1 MRNLKRAL
9 SLLLSSTMVLG
20 MVVMGGSAAGYQ
32 DVDASNDNQEAIE
45 VLQAVGIMSGVDD
58 AGNFNPDGSLTRNE
72 MAVVM
77 AHLLNL
83 DYDYY
88 RGVNTFSDVPEW
100 AAPYVAACVAEGV
113 TAGIGNGLYGGDQ
126 QITAAQA
133 SLMIMKALGYFQNQ
147 EDFGDDWQIATIRQ
161 ASYINLF
168 DKVNSN
174 ADAALTRGQVAQL
187 VLNGLKSDM
196 VTFTG
201 DKGVQI
207 GDVTVGYHAE
217 YTPKTN
223 AAVKYNSINTG
234 KTDIAGNNQ
243 YYIQLGEELYNGELK
258 LQNTTDVFGRPSR
271 YWEYKGAEVGTY
283 VKNEL
288 LRQEYTTEVTGKTLY
303 ELLGASTID
312 EYGLSVV
319 IDGVDSTSQNSA
331 IFDKTDMVRTNTKAV
346 GDTGNGVLTQVY
358 VDTQSK
364 QITISVINTYL
375 AKAEEDYDTKDEDVS
390 LTIYEVDNVGTSK
403 TPVYVKTNDTKVGSY
418 NVSVDDFDVA
428 DVVEDDLFLV
438 TLANGE
444 IQSLQAPEILSDASL
459 TSFKLNSYVTAD
471 GTQYD
476 YADTAMYDEDV
487 LDKYDNQNMKDVTYN
502 VILDNYGY
510 LIGIEL
516 NQDPDKYVFLTGL
529 DGKYSNLSVKEADA
543 NVIFVDGTMSTVTVN
558 LDKSTISDAGKN
570 LSQLNTWCTYTV
582 DSKGVYTLKE
592 VAVSG
597 ATSAISSTVDVAQY
611 AQDVATYPDAGNSTK
626 TISEKYVSLNG
637 TDSTYVYGNDDT
649 VYINVELDD
658 VVVDDASSGGA
669 NRWIIDDVES
679 VTTGVK
685 NVNLVMSDLG
695 GTVNG
700 YLNPSN
706 EIYTLYNDDGYVIAA
721 VTIGENEGS
730 SSNYVYV
737 TSSNVNREELTGT
750 TTRSSESG
758 TEWKWSREV
767 YVEGEIKELT
777 EVGSSLDILDTLVQG
792 EWYEVK
798 YDADGNVRKAEAI
811 DFSVASDKFVDLVSG
826 VEAAVNSF
834 DNVLLADT
842 SSVTKLTFKNGT
854 LYTDTAATEGFSV
867 SPDAK
872 ILLSLASET
881 GSEFDETEIYTG
893 YKGLEQALRDMN
905 AAAPFGTVATD
916 GTSYVE
922 VSAIMNASG
931 SAISIVINDKTPAGT
946 TGTVTPGQPGKDTV
960 SGYNVHISLVD
971 TNATLNTIATRAAL
985 AVTNAGYKNAMPV
998 FLTGTPSDSANG
1010 TLGGYL
1016 MAYDNDGTMVYF
1028 TVTYSNYWTV
1038 KVDGTTMD
1046 TVLHG
1051 NDSVVYDNSTALEGK
1066 GTGYLTGTST
1076 YAAYATKPNIDNV
1089 TASVAITTGYAK
1101 ISGGAV
1107 AGSNGYKF
1115 SNVNTDDELTFT
1127 NVIAAGS
1134 DYVFKAVDG
1143 LTATYEIKATNSASA
1158 DQNVTLALTGG
1169 TGAVVNSATQKM
1181 AMADYNATGKKLTW
1195 TVNTSAITADI
1206 TGVTVSAANVPASR
1220 TITYDPVTC
1229 TAANT
1234 PSGDLTI
1241 TLNGVSTALDGET
1254 VTVSVVINGT
1264 AGAATT
1270 LTMSTTNG
1278 TGGAWTSSNLPAGLS
1293 FSGGN
1298 LSITNGVKFD
1308 NVYVTYTF
1316 APDGVGDVTVS
1327 GTVA

>member
-88 RGVNTFSDVPEW
+88 RGVNTFTDVPDW

-126 QITAAQA
+126 KITAAQA
-133 SLMIMKALGYFQNQ
+133 GLMVMKALGYFQNQ

-288 LRQEYTTEVTGKTLY
+288 LRKEYTAKVTGKDLY
-303 ELLGASTID
+303 ELLGTSTID

-543 NVIFVDGTMSTVTVN
+543 NVIFLDGTMSTVTVN

-597 ATSAISSTVDVAQY
+597 TASAISGTVDVAQY
-611 AQDVATYPDAGNSTK
+611 AQDVGVSDLRDSGMTTK
-626 TISEKYVSLNG
+626 TIDEKHVSLAASYN
-637 TDSTYVYGNDDT
+637 STGPVINYVYGNDDT

-658 VVVDDASSGGA
+658 VVVDDASNGGA

-700 YLNPSN
+700 YRNPSN

-737 TSSNVNREELTGT
+737 TSSSVNREELTGT

-798 YDADGNVRKAEAI
+798 YDADGNVRKAEALATKLT
-811 DFSVASDKFVDLVSG
+811 DGNKTDGFVDDVNDIQ
-826 VEAAVNSF
+826 AAVVAK

-842 SSVTKLTFKNGT
+842 TNVQKLTFKNGT
-854 LYTDTAATEGFSV
+854 LYTDTAALEGFSV
-867 SPDAK
+867 SPDVK
-872 ILLSLASET
+872 VLLALADEK
-881 GSEFDETEIYTG
+881 GYAGQFDETEIYTG

-905 AAAPFGTVATD
+905 AVAPYGIVAAD
-916 GTSYVE
+916 GSTRMVE

-931 SAISIVINDKTPAGT
+931 SAISIVINDKEVPGNTTPSVPGT
-946 TGTVTPGQPGKDTV
+946 TDSMGVTVNTKTLSIDAKFLFDT
-960 SGYNVHISLVD
+960 SAG
-971 TNATLNTIATRAAL
+971 ARRAAIANAL
-985 AVTNAGYKNAMPV
+985 AAAGVDYSFIDPSLSYVITKDNTFYTIYESDWISVT
-998 FLTGTPSDSANG
+998 
-1010 TLGGYL
+1010 
-1016 MAYDNDGTMVYF
+1016 
-1028 TVTYSNYWTV
+1028 
-1038 KVDGTTMD
+1038 VDGTVVEYVDYNSGSGDTM
-1046 TVLHG
+1046 T
-1051 NDSVVYDNSTALEGK
+1051 SITMSSYTK
-1066 GTGYLTGTST
+1066 GTGYIMSTNDGST
-1076 YAAYATKPNIDNV
+1076 YTYAQYSSAANPGT
-1089 TASVAITTGYAK
+1089 ITDHVDIKTGYVKAPM
-1101 ISGGAV
+1101 V
-1107 AGSNGYKF
+1107 AS
-1115 SNVNTDDELTFT
+1115 
-1127 NVIAAGS
+1127 I
-1134 DYVFKAVDG
+1134 
-1143 LTATYEIKATNSASA
+1143 
-1158 DQNVTLALTGG
+1158 
-1169 TGAVVNSATQKM
+1169 TGA
-1181 AMADYNATGKKLTW
+1181 TGSPTI
-1195 TVNTSAITADI
+1195 TVNYKNDGSTGYILVGDTAEITIAYGASDLSGA
-1206 TGVTVSAANVPASR
+1206 TDVTFKEAVGANTVTVSASEATAGVNVKLSYKASAS
-1220 TITYDPVTC
+1220 DV
-1229 TAANT
+1229 
-1234 PSGDLTI
+1234 
-1241 TLNGVSTALDGET
+1241 TALTVKETAVVSPTPFNASVSVTDAHGLTVAVYDAPTQAKAGET
-1254 VTVSVVINGT
+1254 VTVVVAISGAIDDSTAATLTLSGT
-1264 AGAATT
+1264 A
-1270 LTMSTTNG
+1270 SWV
-1278 TGGAWTSSNLPAGLS
+1278 TGQVPAG
-1293 FSGGN
+1293 F
-1298 LSITNGVKFD
+1298 TR
-1308 NVYVTYTF
+1308 T
-1316 APDGVGDVTVS
+1316 S
-1327 GTVA
+1327 GTVLTSDTDANYGNDTVYAQFTYVMTGSSDTVTITVA